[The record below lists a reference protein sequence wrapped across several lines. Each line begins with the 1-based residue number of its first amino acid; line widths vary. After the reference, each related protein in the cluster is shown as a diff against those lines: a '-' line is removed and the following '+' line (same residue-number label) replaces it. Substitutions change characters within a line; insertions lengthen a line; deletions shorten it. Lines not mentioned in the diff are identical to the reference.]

1 MLQCE
6 QGCNGIMIVLSGQ
19 MRTYISSEE
28 GREVTLFRVF
38 QDDVCVLSAAG
49 LLDAIVQNLLCNTAG
64 YTESADR
71 ITRGN
76 RRQNADDQQ
85 AMRPPFQYIFITVY
99 GYLLSLRKKHL
110 VVLLRVKVRFVC
122 GNNFYKAELLRG
134 NPVNVFRADKL

>member
-1 MLQCE
+1 MHMFAHMYGTGGAFAIQWLFFSKT
-6 QGCNGIMIVLSGQ
+6 LSFVSCG
-19 MRTYISSEE
+19 
-28 GREVTLFRVF
+28 
-38 QDDVCVLSAAG
+38 
-49 LLDAIVQNLLCNTAG
+49 IVQNLLCNTAG

>member
-1 MLQCE
+1 MLLALFLKE
-6 QGCNGIMIVLSGQ
+6 RSFLFL
-19 MRTYISSEE
+19 
-28 GREVTLFRVF
+28 TLFF
-38 QDDVCVLSAAG
+38 SKTLSFVSSG
-49 LLDAIVQNLLCNTAG
+49 IVQNLPCHRTG

-110 VVLLRVKVRFVC
+110 VVFLRVKVRFVC
-122 GNNFYKAELLRG
+122 GNNFYKTELLRG
-134 NPVNVFRADKL
+134 NLVNVFRADKL